1 MITPIL
7 DKLRTQGGTLYTFSS
22 ASKDLTRVFT
32 SNDYSFKFSHF
43 ACLNLPNIKCNP
55 PQDSD
60 MFDSDGSDS
69 DTTPDFKEHMKGIYL
84 DALNNNDIDLVTSDT
99 SAEAMNQALA
109 LHFQNYILN
118 FETALLNG

>member
-43 ACLNLPNIKCNP
+43 ACLNLP
-55 PQDSD
+55 D
-60 MFDSDGSDS
+60 FRYGSFNKNDL
-69 DTTPDFKEHMKGIYL
+69 KGIYL
-84 DALNNNDIDLVTSDT
+84 DDLYENCIDSSEDINNALKWQMQSYV
-99 SAEAMNQALA
+99 MNYEIA
-109 LHFQNYILN
+109 ILN
-118 FETALLNG
+118 GFSLDSGKYDAEILRTPS